1 MSTIIGMMPRAPG
14 LSRFGWLARPAPQ
27 HFSIRAFFHHSQMFG
42 IGPVLAKRS
51 HRAEWSEA
59 PSTYEMEGASSGVAT
74 LDRLVARPTQRRV
87 PPAGTGYPREVPVSR
102 LLPRPGVAPGWFPF
116 PTVKYFYCFLRR
128 SRKGVRQFISSFF
141 LSTRCP
147 QNDDGCPHMTVVIH
161 RHMHSSS
168 TGYPT

>member
-1 MSTIIGMMPRAPG
+1 M
-14 LSRFGWLARPAPQ
+14 
-27 HFSIRAFFHHSQMFG
+27 
-42 IGPVLAKRS
+42 
-51 HRAEWSEA
+51 
-59 PSTYEMEGASSGVAT
+59 YEMEGASSGLAAPGRPVT
-74 LDRLVARPTQRRV
+74 RPTRRRA
-87 PPAGTGYPREVPVSR
+87 PPAARRYGYPHEVPVSR